1 MKTANAAA
9 AILPHRTVPPPAGA
23 DRAVREAFMKLNEN
37 VLALAKAVSALS
49 ARIAALEKK
58 GA

>member
-1 MKTANAAA
+1 MKTANAEAA
-9 AILPHRTVPPPAGA
+9 VLPHRTVPPPAGA

-37 VLALAKAVSALS
+37 VLALARECAAL
-49 ARIAALEKK
+49 RRRCAALERK